1 MSYVIMS
8 RMKRLTVALLAA
20 MVLAGSA
27 FPVTPGE
34 AAAKLE
40 KRLRALRTFQA
51 RFDQYYYS
59 AAVSEPLHERGEIF
73 LQKPDLMRW
82 EYKDP
87 QEKVFL
93 YKGGRLEVYVAEEN
107 QLTRSRVSPDAYESD
122 IVGVFLGTHSFA
134 DVYTIE
140 DAQIPMEVP
149 GVRQVKLTPKVEGDY
164 SSLVFEIEERTGLLR
179 RAVFYEWAGNR
190 REFVFSKMRVDAA
203 LPARTFEL
211 KVPPGTEVIDDEGV
225 IKH

>member
-1 MSYVIMS
+1 
-8 RMKRLTVALLAA
+8 MKRLAIALMAVVAL
-20 MVLAGSA
+20 VGSA

-34 AAAKLE
+34 AAANLE
-40 KRLRALRTFQA
+40 KRLRAMRTFQA
-51 RFDQYYYS
+51 RFEQYYYS

-73 LQKPDLMRW
+73 LQKPESMRW

-93 YKGGRLEVYVAEEN
+93 YKGGLLEVYIADDK
-107 QLTRSRVSPDAYESD
+107 QLTRSRVSPEAYESD

-140 DAQIPMEVP
+140 DAQIPMETA
-149 GVRQVKLTPKVEGDY
+149 GVRQIKLTPKVEGDY
-164 SSLVFEIEERTGLLR
+164 SSIVFEIDVRTWLLR
-179 RAVFYEWAGNR
+179 RAVFYEGAGNR
-190 REFVFSKMRVDAA
+190 REFVFSKMRVDAS
-203 LPARTFEL
+203 LPARIFEL
-211 KVPPGTEVIDDEGV
+211 KVPPGTEIIDDEGV